1 MLSLGLGLG
10 IHKEKIV
17 RYEIGRPPL
26 ARPPL
31 ELWLKFDTGQTVS
44 TGSFLGATHKITQW
58 NDQSGAGNNGTA
70 GGSTIV
76 FDNTHK
82 AAVLQTVGK
91 GVLGLA
97 SEISLTNFSI
107 FLVLEHYGT
116 TDTLGNPATA
126 SNEQITEG
134 TNSELLLFPVVG
146 TPQTN
151 KIVFTANSTSSTIN
165 LNASYPLHTG
175 SDGASKFILE
185 LIRDSSGALG
195 ARVFDTTGE
204 IAAGAVSTSISDE
217 FDIVR
222 FGNGGTDIRLYEAV
236 VYSSNFSL
244 SNADFVIDDLTNRHF

>member
-26 ARPPL
+26 GRPPL

-44 TGSFLGATHKITQW
+44 AVSTLGGTHKITQW

-70 GGSTIV
+70 GASTIV

-82 AAVLQTVGK
+82 AAIIQTIGK

-97 SEISLTNFSI
+97 SEISLTNFSVY
-107 FLVLEHYGT
+107 LVLEHYGT
-116 TDTLGNPATA
+116 SDTLGNPITA
-126 SNEQITEG
+126 SNEIITQG
-134 TNSELLLFPVVG
+134 TNSELILFPVVG

-165 LNASYPLHTG
+165 LSGSYPLHTG

-185 LIRDSSGALG
+185 LMRDSSGALN
-195 ARVFDTTGE
+195 ARVFDTTGQ
-204 IAAGAVSTSISDE
+204 IAHGAVSTSISDE
-217 FDIVR
+217 FDIAT
-222 FGNGGTDIRLYEAV
+222 FGFGGTDIRLYEAV
-236 VYSSNFSL
+236 VYSSNFTL
-244 SNADFVIDDLTNRHF
+244 SNADFVIEDLTNRHF